1 MEVNAIT
8 LKENNSKWLY
18 CVDNKPGKQTL
29 LIILRAVTLS
39 SGRLDTAEAQHRL
52 VFFGDYVAD
61 EMASPNAYPNIHLLL
76 ESIEYDLR
84 WIVSFETDDN

>member
-1 MEVNAIT
+1 MGVNVFT
-8 LKENNSKWLY
+8 LKKNNGNQ
-18 CVDNKPGKQTL
+18 VHRADNTTEKQASLTM
-29 LIILRAVTLS
+29 LRAVTLS
-39 SGRLDTAEAQHRL
+39 SARLGTAEAQHRL

-61 EMASPNAYPNIHLLL
+61 EMASPNAHPNIHLLL